1 MNCNEAKAVWTLEP
15 LEALDAATRSELDA
29 HTAGCTACGREV
41 RLLEAIKQE
50 MPAIAAPYRAP
61 RTSLRWLGAAA
72 AVLLAVLYLVFLT
85 STSSDEI
92 ERRLGA
98 HLAVSET
105 FCREAER
112 LDDSRLL
119 AAEWEVSGLRETTDG
134 LEPADVARHFGQEP
148 SRYVAVF
155 KHVGELIQ
163 SGRPVSEIRRALAEA
178 DALELAGRL
187 RPCFH
192 GTARITLPSGDDE
205 VAKFA
210 SARASYFAGQT
221 RQAETLFDLFCDEH
235 PSSPLA
241 SGAAYWGADCARRR
255 GDTATL
261 LEFLSRIDGERWVDD
276 RVVADFQRVMAMPGA
291 SVRADN
297 GRAVV
302 VVLVDGQPVTV
313 TPSPMLWKRAQ
324 K

>member
-1 MNCNEAKAVWTLEP
+1 MNCIEAKAVWRNEP

-29 HTAGCTACGREV
+29 HTAECAACGREV

-50 MPAIAAPYRAP
+50 MPSLAAPYRAP
-61 RTSLRWLGAAA
+61 RVTLRWLGAAA

-105 FCREAER
+105 FCRQAER
-112 LDDSRLL
+112 LDDPRLL
-119 AAEWEVSGLRETTDG
+119 AAEWEVSGLREATG
-134 LEPADVARHFGQEP
+134 ALEPGDVARHFGEEP

-155 KHVGELIQ
+155 KRVGELIQ
-163 SGRPVSEIRRALAEA
+163 AGRPVSEIRRALADA
-178 DALELAGRL
+178 DAAEMCGRL
-187 RPCFH
+187 RPYFR
-192 GTARITLPSGDDE
+192 GTARITMPSGDDE
-205 VAKFA
+205 VSRFA
-210 SARASYFAGQT
+210 AARASYFAGQT

-241 SGAAYWGADCARRR
+241 NGAAYWGADCARRR
-255 GDTATL
+255 GDTTTL
-261 LEFLSRIDGERWVDD
+261 LEFLSRIDGERWVDAG
-276 RVVADFQRVMAMPGA
+276 VVADFQRVLAMPGA

-297 GRAVV
+297 GRTVV

-324 K
+324 R